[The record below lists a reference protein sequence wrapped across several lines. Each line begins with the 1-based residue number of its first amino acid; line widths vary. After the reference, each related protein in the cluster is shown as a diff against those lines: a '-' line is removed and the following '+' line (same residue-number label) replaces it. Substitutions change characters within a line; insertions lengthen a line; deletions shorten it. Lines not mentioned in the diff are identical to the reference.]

1 MTRNSTSRCL
11 GVRNQFRTNIGS
23 SGRLSPAR
31 PAAVCVICVRD
42 CRTWRDA
49 SVRDG
54 FVTTE
59 AGAAN
64 RISAVPASRLSA
76 RQRQL
81 LQRSLFL
88 AAIIAPSVV
97 LVTLGLRLI
106 AQDRELAEKRAQD
119 GRQLALAATAQ
130 RLTTRLDQLK
140 LQALAGGAAVNP
152 GSHPIALVASV
163 EGDRLI
169 LPWDGASASAAFRRE
184 IAAEPFAAAFSQ
196 AEADEFRLR
205 NPVTAYRTYG
215 TALAVARS
223 PEQRAA
229 ALLGRLRTAPSR
241 AEVHEAT
248 SFLLRSQ
255 VADEEGVPVSLY
267 ALRVFLRD
275 ATATPAS
282 QQIAGTLRAT
292 LDRTPSLDLVGL
304 GMVADLIEAPAFDAA
319 ELRETVSALRGDVRR
334 RLAAAKQAQDLQ
346 TAFRGFAV
354 RTEGTDSV
362 WVPFGPEADIW
373 LVTVTRPPIA
383 PAARAIAV
391 RGRLAVDLT
400 DITFGRRLDGYEPL
414 GPGYPGLF
422 VKVPS
427 GPAADSASVRPVLI
441 GVVFLT
447 LAVAFT
453 GSWFFWRDVQRD
465 LRVAELRSQFVASVS
480 HELKTP
486 LTAIRMFAETLR
498 LGRTPAHRT
507 TEYLD
512 TIVSES
518 ERLTRLLNN
527 VLDFSKVEQGTRTYR
542 LTPQP
547 LAPIVQSAARTMQ
560 YALEQDGFDLR
571 LAIEDAP
578 LIARCDADAMEQAI
592 LNLLSNAMKYSGAS
606 RIIGLSLIAR
616 DGGAAIAV
624 NDRGIGIPAAE
635 QSRVFEKFYRGSGD
649 SHQRVAGTG
658 LGLTL
663 VQHTVGAHGGSVAV
677 ASRSG
682 EGSTFT
688 ILLPTIPP
696 GEVAATSP
704 ASVLPAHAAST
715 VIES

>member
-1 MTRNSTSRCL
+1 M
-11 GVRNQFRTNIGS
+11 
-23 SGRLSPAR
+23 
-31 PAAVCVICVRD
+31 
-42 CRTWRDA
+42 
-49 SVRDG
+49 
-54 FVTTE
+54 
-59 AGAAN
+59 
-64 RISAVPASRLSA
+64 
-76 RQRQL
+76 
-81 LQRSLFL
+81 
-88 AAIIAPSVV
+88 V
-97 LVTLGLRLI
+97 LVTLSLRLI

-119 GRQLALAATAQ
+119 GRQLAVAGTAQ
-130 RLTTRLDQLK
+130 RLTTRLEQLK
-140 LQALAGGAAVNP
+140 LQALAGGAALNP
-152 GSHPIALVASV
+152 GTHPIALVASV

-169 LPWDGASASAAFRRE
+169 LPGDSRSLAAAFRRE
-184 IAAEPFAAAFSQ
+184 VAAEPFAAAIGA
-196 AEADEFRLR
+196 AEADEFRLGNLPSAHR
-205 NPVTAYRTYG
+205 NYG
-215 TALAVARS
+215 AAFAVARS

-229 ALLGRLRTAPSR
+229 ALLGRLRTAQSQ
-241 AEVHEAT
+241 ADVHGAAT
-248 SFLLRSQ
+248 SLLRSD
-255 VADEEGVPVSLY
+255 VTDEEGVPVSLY
-267 ALRVFLRD
+267 AMRVLLR
-275 ATATPAS
+275 AAPAAPTS
-282 QQIAGTLRAT
+282 EQIIDTLRAT
-292 LDRTPSLDLVGL
+292 LVRTPPLDLVGL
-304 GMVADLIEAPAFDAA
+304 HMAGELLEAPPLNAR
-319 ELRETVSALRGDVRR
+319 ELSDSVSALRADVRGR
-334 RLAAAKQAQDLQ
+334 VAAAQQARDLQ
-346 TAFRGFAV
+346 AAFGGLSARA
-354 RTEGTDSV
+354 EGAEPV
-362 WVPFGPEADIW
+362 WVPFGPESETW
-373 LVTVTRPPIA
+373 LVTVTRPPVT
-383 PAARAIAV
+383 PAARAVAV
-391 RGRLAVDLT
+391 RAGVALDLT
-400 DITFGRRLDGYEPL
+400 DMTFGRRPDGYEPL
-414 GPGYPGLF
+414 GSGYPGLF
-422 VKVPS
+422 VKVPAVPTANS
-427 GPAADSASVRPVLI
+427 ESVRPVLFS
-441 GVVFLT
+441 VVFLT

-527 VLDFSKVEQGTRTYR
+527 VLDFPKVEQGTRAYR

-578 LIARCDADAMEQAI
+578 LIARCDADALEQAI
-592 LNLLSNAMKYSGAS
+592 LNLLSNAMKYSGAG

-677 ASRSG
+677 ASRTG

-688 ILLPTIPP
+688 ILLPTIAS
-696 GEVAATSP
+696 GELMATAHAP
-704 ASVLPAHAAST
+704 VLPAHTTST